1 MTTMSRPLAG
11 KRVLFVGIV
20 DWAVL
25 LHWRDL
31 LNRLVLEGAE
41 VTVMCASSGEMDV
54 IRQLGVDVVDVPFT
68 RAGKSPIVELRTIVR
83 IAQGLRKVQP
93 DVIHT
98 VTIKPNLYVT
108 LCARLMSRKSFM
120 LNAVTGF
127 GYVFESEK
135 SRLLRGAVSLAY
147 RLLFRSPRVHV
158 QVENPDAV
166 DRIVRLGFVPP
177 ARVHLIEGAGVDCE
191 EFSPGPVPKAHVSLD
206 VLMPARI
213 LYDKGVVEFLEAAQ
227 CFRAAGVD
235 GRFRIA
241 GRLDEAGNPAAIPED
256 DFVQMLET
264 SDVEWL
270 GDRRDV
276 ADLMRETNVVVLPSY
291 HEGLPKALLEGAA
304 SGCALVATDIPG
316 CRPVVLDGINGRLVE
331 PRSARALADAL
342 IDLGRSPGS
351 VQEMGIQSRR
361 LALERFEIGKIL
373 DKFVALY
380 CQVLGVSPPV
390 TLRDDVVVVG
400 AGWLGCAIGSY
411 LGCQVLPQR
420 NLRRE
425 QISEFDA
432 VIIAS
437 GRNRLRRRENL
448 SSVIDEESEV
458 LAMTLEWC
466 RESGARVVLLGSA
479 DVCGTQEVIR
489 GSTPPAPTSRYGQ
502 LKLGRELVALAA
514 RSRGTDVVVL
524 RLAAVH
530 GRGKPQTKRLV
541 RLGRLRVLILPGRLN
556 RSVSLITLKSL
567 SDALTSILSSPSPE
581 SVVAVGSGYLRADQL
596 FKALAL
602 QQNRTQILVGLPI
615 SPRVIGAGMTS
626 SVPLLAWTSRFAS
639 SRVVEAEAGVAAP
652 TIETLVEELVGEIT
666 PIRSVR

>member
-1 MTTMSRPLAG
+1 MTKMSRPLAG
-11 KRVLFVGIV
+11 KRLLFVGIV

-31 LNRLVLEGAE
+31 LKRLVVEGAD
-41 VTVMCASSGEMDV
+41 VTVMCASSGDLDK

-68 RAGKSPIVELRTIVR
+68 RAGQSPVVELRTILR
-83 IAQGLRKVQP
+83 IARGLRQLQP

-108 LCARLMSRKSFM
+108 LCARLTSRKSFM

-135 SRLLRGAVSLAY
+135 SRLLRVAVSLAY
-147 RLLFRSPRVHV
+147 RLLFRSSRVHV

-166 DRIVRLGFVPP
+166 DRIVRLGFVPR
-177 ARVHLIEGAGVDCE
+177 ARAHLIEGAGVDCE
-191 EFSPGPVPKAHVSLD
+191 EFSPGPVPKAGLSLD

-213 LYDKGVVEFLEAAQ
+213 LYDKGVVEFLEAARRV
-227 CFRAAGVD
+227 RAAGVD

-276 ADLMRETNVVVLPSY
+276 ADLMRETNVVALPSY

-316 CRPVVLDGINGRLVE
+316 CRPVVLDGVNGRLVE

-342 IDLGRSPGS
+342 IDLGRRPGT

-361 LALERFEIGKIL
+361 LALERFEINKIL

-380 CQVLGVSPPV
+380 CQVQGVPPPV

-411 LGCQVLPQR
+411 LGCHVLPQR

-425 QISEFDA
+425 QLSQFDA

-437 GRNRLRRRENL
+437 GRNRVRRSETL
-448 SSVIDEESEV
+448 SAVIDEESEV
-458 LAMTLEWC
+458 LARTLEWC

-479 DVCGTQEVIR
+479 DVCGMQEVIR
-489 GSTPPAPTSRYGQ
+489 GSTPPSPMSRYGQ
-502 LKLGRELVALAA
+502 LKLGREQVALTA
-514 RSRGTDVVVL
+514 RDRGTDVVVL

-530 GRGKPQTKRLV
+530 GRGKPQTRRLM
-541 RLGRLRVLILPGRLN
+541 RLGGSRVLVLPGRLS
-556 RSVSLITLKSL
+556 RSVSLISLRTLA
-567 SDALTSILSSPSPE
+567 DAITSIV
-581 SVVAVGSGYLRADQL
+581 SVRELPPVIAVGSGYVRADEL
-596 FKALAL
+596 FQALAR
-602 QQNRTQILVGLPI
+602 QQGRRLRLVGLPLPGFI
-615 SPRVIGAGMTS
+615 ARVGAKSTI
-626 SVPLLAWTSRFAS
+626 PLLAWTARFAS
-639 SRVVEAEAGVAAP
+639 SRVVEMEAGVPAP
-652 TIETLVEELVGEIT
+652 TIDELTHSLVGQ
-666 PIRSVR
+666 

>member
-1 MTTMSRPLAG
+1 LRIARGL
-11 KRVLFVGIV
+11 
-20 DWAVL
+20 
-25 LHWRDL
+25 
-31 LNRLVLEGAE
+31 
-41 VTVMCASSGEMDV
+41 
-54 IRQLGVDVVDVPFT
+54 RQL
-68 RAGKSPIVELRTIVR
+68 
-83 IAQGLRKVQP
+83 QP

-108 LCARLMSRKSFM
+108 LCARLTSRKSFM

-135 SRLLRGAVSLAY
+135 SRLLRVAVSLAY
-147 RLLFRSPRVHV
+147 RLLFRSSRVHV

-166 DRIVRLGFVPP
+166 DRIVRLGFVPR
-177 ARVHLIEGAGVDCE
+177 ARAHLIEGAGVDCE
-191 EFSPGPVPKAHVSLD
+191 EFSPGPVPKAGLSLD

-213 LYDKGVVEFLEAAQ
+213 LYDKGVVEFLEAARRV
-227 CFRAAGVD
+227 RAAGVD

-241 GRLDEAGNPAAIPED
+241 GRLDEAGNPAAIPER
-256 DFVQMLET
+256 DFLQMLVT

-276 ADLMRETNVVVLPSY
+276 ADLMRETDVVALPSY

-316 CRPVVLDGINGRLVE
+316 CRPVVLDGVNGRLVE

-342 IDLGRSPGS
+342 IDLGRRPGT

-361 LALERFEIGKIL
+361 LALERFEINKIL

-380 CQVLGVSPPV
+380 CQVQGVPPPV
-390 TLRDDVVVVG
+390 ALRDDVVVVG

-425 QISEFDA
+425 EISQFDA

-437 GRNRLRRRENL
+437 GRNRVRRSETL
-448 SSVIDEESEV
+448 SAVIDEESEV
-458 LAMTLEWC
+458 LATTLEWC
-466 RESGARVVLLGSA
+466 RELRARVVLLGSA
-479 DVCGTQEVIR
+479 DVCGMQEVIR
-489 GSTPPAPTSRYGQ
+489 GSTPPSPMSRYGQ
-502 LKLGRELVALAA
+502 LKLGREQVALTA
-514 RSRGTDVVVL
+514 RDRGTDVVVL

-541 RLGRLRVLILPGRLN
+541 RLGGSRVLVLPGRLS
-556 RSVSLITLKSL
+556 RSVSLISLRTLT
-567 SDALTSILSSPSPE
+567 DAITSIVSVREIPP
-581 SVVAVGSGYLRADQL
+581 VVAVGSGYVRADEL
-596 FKALAL
+596 FQALAR
-602 QQNRTQILVGLPI
+602 QQGRRLRLVGLPLPAFI
-615 SPRVIGAGMTS
+615 ARLGAKSTI
-626 SVPLLAWTSRFAS
+626 PLLAWTARFAS
-639 SRVVEAEAGVAAP
+639 SRVVEMEAGVPPP
-652 TIETLVEELVGEIT
+652 TIDELTHSLVGQ
-666 PIRSVR
+666 

>member
-31 LNRLVLEGAE
+31 LKRLVVEGAD
-41 VTVMCASSGEMDV
+41 VTVMCASSGNLDK

-68 RAGKSPIVELRTIVR
+68 RAGQSPVVELRTILR
-83 IAQGLRKVQP
+83 IARGLRQLQP

-108 LCARLMSRKSFM
+108 LCARLTSRKSFM

-135 SRLLRGAVSLAY
+135 SRLLRVAVSLAY
-147 RLLFRSPRVHV
+147 RLLFRSSRVHV

-166 DRIVRLGFVPP
+166 DRIVRLGFVPR
-177 ARVHLIEGAGVDCE
+177 ARAHLIEGAGVDCE
-191 EFSPGPVPKAHVSLD
+191 EFSPGPVPKAGLSLD

-213 LYDKGVVEFLEAAQ
+213 LYDKGVVEFLEAARRV
-227 CFRAAGVD
+227 RAAGVD

-241 GRLDEAGNPAAIPED
+241 GRLDEAGNPAAIPER
-256 DFVQMLET
+256 DFLQMLVT

-276 ADLMRETNVVVLPSY
+276 ADLMRETDVVALPSY

-316 CRPVVLDGINGRLVE
+316 CRPVVLDGVNGRLVE

-342 IDLGRSPGS
+342 IDLGRRPGT

-361 LALERFEIGKIL
+361 LALERFEINKIL

-380 CQVLGVSPPV
+380 CQVQGVPPPV
-390 TLRDDVVVVG
+390 ALRDDVVVVG

-425 QISEFDA
+425 EISQFDA

-437 GRNRLRRRENL
+437 GRNRVRRSETL
-448 SSVIDEESEV
+448 SAVIDEESEV
-458 LAMTLEWC
+458 LATTLEWC
-466 RESGARVVLLGSA
+466 RELRARVVLLGSA
-479 DVCGTQEVIR
+479 DVCGMQEVIR
-489 GSTPPAPTSRYGQ
+489 GSTPPSPMSRYGQ
-502 LKLGRELVALAA
+502 LKLGREQVALTA
-514 RSRGTDVVVL
+514 RDRGTDVVVL

-541 RLGRLRVLILPGRLN
+541 RLGGSRVLVLPGRLS
-556 RSVSLITLKSL
+556 RSVSLISLRTLT
-567 SDALTSILSSPSPE
+567 DAITSIVSVREIPP
-581 SVVAVGSGYLRADQL
+581 VVAVGSGYVRADEL
-596 FKALAL
+596 FQALAR
-602 QQNRTQILVGLPI
+602 QQGRRLRLVGLPLPAFI
-615 SPRVIGAGMTS
+615 ARLGAKSTI
-626 SVPLLAWTSRFAS
+626 PLLAWTARFAS
-639 SRVVEAEAGVAAP
+639 SRVVEMEAGVPPP
-652 TIETLVEELVGEIT
+652 TIDELTHSLVGQ
-666 PIRSVR
+666 

>member
-11 KRVLFVGIV
+11 TRVLFVGIV

-41 VTVMCASSGEMDV
+41 VTVMCASSGEMEA

-68 RAGKSPIVELRTIVR
+68 RAGQSPIVELRTILR
-83 IAQGLRKVQP
+83 IARDLRKLQP

-108 LCARLMSRKSFM
+108 LCARLTSRKSFM

-135 SRLLRGAVSLAY
+135 SQLLRGAVSFAY
-147 RLLFRSPRVHV
+147 RLLFRSSRVHV

-191 EFSPGPVPKAHVSLD
+191 DFSPGPVPKARLSLD

-213 LYDKGVVEFLEAAQ
+213 LYDKGVVEFLEAARRI
-227 CFRAAGVD
+227 RAAGVD

-241 GRLDEAGNPAAIPED
+241 GRLDEAGNPAAISER
-256 DFVQMLET
+256 DFLKMLET

-304 SGCALVATDIPG
+304 SGCALVATDIAG
-316 CRPVVLDGINGRLVE
+316 CRPVVLDGVNGRLVE

-351 VQEMGIQSRR
+351 VREMGIQSRR

-380 CQVLGVSPPV
+380 CQVQGVPPPV
-390 TLRDDVVVVG
+390 ALRDDVVVVG

-425 QISEFDA
+425 EISQFDA

-437 GRNRLRRRENL
+437 GRNRVRRSETL
-448 SSVIDEESEV
+448 SAVIDEESEV
-458 LAMTLEWC
+458 LATTLEWC
-466 RESGARVVLLGSA
+466 RELRARVVLLGSA
-479 DVCGTQEVIR
+479 DVCGMQEVIR
-489 GSTPPAPTSRYGQ
+489 GSTPPSPMSRYGQ
-502 LKLGRELVALAA
+502 LKLGREQVALTA
-514 RSRGTDVVVL
+514 RDRGTDVVVL

-541 RLGRLRVLILPGRLN
+541 RLGGSRVLVLPGRLS
-556 RSVSLITLKSL
+556 RSVSLISLRTLT
-567 SDALTSILSSPSPE
+567 DAITSIV
-581 SVVAVGSGYLRADQL
+581 SVRELPPVIAVGSGYVRADEL
-596 FKALAL
+596 FQALAR
-602 QQNRTQILVGLPI
+602 QQGRRLRLVGLPLPGFI
-615 SPRVIGAGMTS
+615 ARLGAKSTI
-626 SVPLLAWTSRFAS
+626 PLLAWTARFAS
-639 SRVVEAEAGVAAP
+639 SRVVEMEAGVPPP
-652 TIETLVEELVGEIT
+652 TIDELTHSLVGQ
-666 PIRSVR
+666 

>member
-25 LHWRDL
+25 LHWRGL
-31 LNRLVLEGAE
+31 LKRLVVEGAD
-41 VTVMCASSGEMDV
+41 VTVMCASSGDLDK

-68 RAGKSPIVELRTIVR
+68 RAGQSPVVELRTILR
-83 IAQGLRKVQP
+83 IARGLRQLQP

-108 LCARLMSRKSFM
+108 LCARLTSRKSFM

-135 SRLLRGAVSLAY
+135 SQLLRVAVSLAY
-147 RLLFRSPRVHV
+147 RLLFRSSKVHV

-191 EFSPGPVPKAHVSLD
+191 EFSPGPVPKAGLSLD

-213 LYDKGVVEFLEAAQ
+213 LYDKGVVEFLEAARRV
-227 CFRAAGVD
+227 RAAGVD

-276 ADLMRETNVVVLPSY
+276 ADLMRETDVVALPSY

-316 CRPVVLDGINGRLVE
+316 CRPVVLDGVNGRLVE

-342 IDLGRSPGS
+342 IDLGRRPGT

-361 LALERFEIGKIL
+361 LALDRFEINKIL

-380 CQVLGVSPPV
+380 CQVQGVPPPV
-390 TLRDDVVVVG
+390 ALRDDVVVVG
-400 AGWLGCAIGSY
+400 AGWLGRA
-411 LGCQVLPQR
+411 LGHRMGCSVIPQR
-420 NLRRE
+420 AVRR
-425 QISEFDA
+425 SHLDGA
-432 VIIAS
+432 ASVIICS
-437 GRNRLRRRENL
+437 GLNRVGSDSSYNSLAQREENDL
-448 SSVIDEESEV
+448 S
-458 LAMTLEWC
+458 TLLFWC
-466 RESGARVVLLGSA
+466 RENGARAVLVSSA
-479 DVCGTQEVIR
+479 DVCGTQKKIS
-489 GSTPPAPTSRYGQ
+489 GSTDPAPNSRYGD
-502 LKLGRELVALAA
+502 LKLRREIVAQRAA
-514 RSRGTDVVVL
+514 DQGTDVLVL
-524 RLAAVH
+524 RLAPVH
-530 GRGKPQTKRLV
+530 GAGKSQSHRLV
-541 RLGRLRVLILPGRLN
+541 RLCRSPLIVVPGRASRSIGFVSVGLVNEAIMWALN
-556 RSVSLITLKSL
+556 SGDSGRIYSVGLGPLRLSSLIQEIARAQGRRTKVFGVRFPPAFVTACLRS
-567 SDALTSILSSPSPE
+567 SSP
-581 SVVAVGSGYLRADQL
+581 
-596 FKALAL
+596 AL
-602 QQNRTQILVGLPI
+602 
-615 SPRVIGAGMTS
+615 SWIGRFSTYREVEMEPAI
-626 SVPLLAWTSRFAS
+626 SVPPLRELA
-639 SRVVEAEAGVAAP
+639 
-652 TIETLVEELVGEIT
+652 IDLVQA
-666 PIRSVR
+666 VR

>member
-31 LNRLVLEGAE
+31 LNRLVVEGAD
-41 VTVMCASSGEMDV
+41 VTVMCASSGDLDK
-54 IRQLGVDVVDVPFT
+54 IRQLGVDVVEVPFT
-68 RAGKSPIVELRTIVR
+68 RAGQSPVVELRTILR
-83 IAQGLRKVQP
+83 IARGLRQLQP

-108 LCARLMSRKSFM
+108 LCARLTSRKSFI

-135 SRLLRGAVSLAY
+135 SRLLRIAVSLAY

-166 DRIVRLGFVPP
+166 DRIVRLGFVPR
-177 ARVHLIEGAGVDCE
+177 ARAHLIEGAGVDCE
-191 EFSPGPVPKAHVSLD
+191 EFSPGPVPKAGLSLD

-213 LYDKGVVEFLEAAQ
+213 LYDKGVVEFLEAARRV
-227 CFRAAGVD
+227 RAAGVD

-241 GRLDEAGNPAAIPED
+241 GRLDEAGNPAAIPER
-256 DFVQMLET
+256 DFLQMLVT

-276 ADLMRETNVVVLPSY
+276 ADLMRETDVVALPSY

-316 CRPVVLDGINGRLVE
+316 CRPVVLDGVNGRLVE

-342 IDLGRSPGS
+342 IDLGRRPGT

-361 LALERFEIGKIL
+361 LALERFEINKIL

-380 CQVLGVSPPV
+380 CQVQGVPPPV
-390 TLRDDVVVVG
+390 ALRDDVVVVG

-425 QISEFDA
+425 EISQFDA

-437 GRNRLRRRENL
+437 GRNRVRRSETL
-448 SSVIDEESEV
+448 SAVIDEESEV
-458 LAMTLEWC
+458 LATTLEWC
-466 RESGARVVLLGSA
+466 RELRARVVLLGSA
-479 DVCGTQEVIR
+479 DVCGMQEVIR
-489 GSTPPAPTSRYGQ
+489 GSTPPSPMSQYGQ
-502 LKLGRELVALAA
+502 LKLGREQVALTA
-514 RSRGTDVVVL
+514 RDRGTDVVVL

-541 RLGRLRVLILPGRLN
+541 RLGGSRVLVLPGRLS
-556 RSVSLITLKSL
+556 RSVSLISL
-567 SDALTSILSSPSPE
+567 RILTDAITSIVSVREIPP
-581 SVVAVGSGYLRADQL
+581 VVAVGSGYVRADEL
-596 FKALAL
+596 FQALAR
-602 QQNRTQILVGLPI
+602 QQGRRLRLVGLPLPAFI
-615 SPRVIGAGMTS
+615 ARLGAKSTI
-626 SVPLLAWTSRFAS
+626 PLLAWTARFAS
-639 SRVVEAEAGVAAP
+639 SRVVEMEAGVPPP
-652 TIETLVEELVGEIT
+652 TIDELTHSLVGQ
-666 PIRSVR
+666 

>member
-31 LNRLVLEGAE
+31 LKRLVVEGAD
-41 VTVMCASSGEMDV
+41 VTVMCASSGDLDK

-68 RAGKSPIVELRTIVR
+68 RAGQSPVVELRTILR
-83 IAQGLRKVQP
+83 IARGLRQLQP

-108 LCARLMSRKSFM
+108 LCARLTSRKSFM

-135 SRLLRGAVSLAY
+135 SRLLRVAVSLAY
-147 RLLFRSPRVHV
+147 RLLFRSSRVHV

-166 DRIVRLGFVPP
+166 DRIVRLGFVPR
-177 ARVHLIEGAGVDCE
+177 ARAHLIEGAGVDCE
-191 EFSPGPVPKAHVSLD
+191 EFSPGPVPKAGLSLD

-213 LYDKGVVEFLEAAQ
+213 LYDKGVVEFLEAARRV
-227 CFRAAGVD
+227 RAAGVD

-241 GRLDEAGNPAAIPED
+241 GRLDEAGNPAAIPER
-256 DFVQMLET
+256 DFLQMLVT

-276 ADLMRETNVVVLPSY
+276 ADLMRETDVVALPSY

-316 CRPVVLDGINGRLVE
+316 CRPVVLDGVNGRLVE

-342 IDLGRSPGS
+342 IDLGRRPGT

-361 LALERFEIGKIL
+361 LALERFEINKIL

-380 CQVLGVSPPV
+380 CQVQGVPPPV
-390 TLRDDVVVVG
+390 ALRDDVVVVG

-425 QISEFDA
+425 EISQFDA

-437 GRNRLRRRENL
+437 GRNRVRRSETL
-448 SSVIDEESEV
+448 SAVIDEESEV
-458 LAMTLEWC
+458 LATTLEWC
-466 RESGARVVLLGSA
+466 RELRARVVLLGSA
-479 DVCGTQEVIR
+479 DVCGMQEVIR
-489 GSTPPAPTSRYGQ
+489 GSTPPSPMSRYGQ
-502 LKLGRELVALAA
+502 LKLGREQVALTA
-514 RSRGTDVVVL
+514 RDRGTDVVVL

-541 RLGRLRVLILPGRLN
+541 RLGGSRVLVLPGRLS
-556 RSVSLITLKSL
+556 RSVSLISLRTLA
-567 SDALTSILSSPSPE
+567 DAITSIVSVREIPP
-581 SVVAVGSGYLRADQL
+581 VVAVGSGYVRADEL
-596 FKALAL
+596 FQALAR
-602 QQNRTQILVGLPI
+602 QQGRRLRLVGLPLPAFI
-615 SPRVIGAGMTS
+615 ARLGAKSTI
-626 SVPLLAWTSRFAS
+626 PLLAWTARFAS
-639 SRVVEAEAGVAAP
+639 SRVVEMEAGVPPP
-652 TIETLVEELVGEIT
+652 TIDELTHSLVGQ
-666 PIRSVR
+666 

>member
-31 LNRLVLEGAE
+31 LKRLVVEGAD
-41 VTVMCASSGEMDV
+41 VTVMCASSGDLDK

-68 RAGKSPIVELRTIVR
+68 RAGQSPVVELRTILR
-83 IAQGLRKVQP
+83 IARGLRQLQP

-108 LCARLMSRKSFM
+108 LCARLTSRKSFM

-135 SRLLRGAVSLAY
+135 SRLLRVAVSLAY
-147 RLLFRSPRVHV
+147 RLLFRSSRVHV

-166 DRIVRLGFVPP
+166 DRIVRLGFVPR
-177 ARVHLIEGAGVDCE
+177 ARAHLIEGAGVDCE
-191 EFSPGPVPKAHVSLD
+191 EFSPGPVPKAGLSLD

-213 LYDKGVVEFLEAAQ
+213 LYDKGVVEFLEAARRV
-227 CFRAAGVD
+227 RAAGVD

-241 GRLDEAGNPAAIPED
+241 GRLDEAGNPAAIPER
-256 DFVQMLET
+256 DFLQMLVT

-276 ADLMRETNVVVLPSY
+276 ADLMRETDVVALPSY

-316 CRPVVLDGINGRLVE
+316 CRPVVLDGVNGRLVE

-342 IDLGRSPGS
+342 IDLGRRPGT

-361 LALERFEIGKIL
+361 LALERFEINKIL

-380 CQVLGVSPPV
+380 CQVQGVPPPV
-390 TLRDDVVVVG
+390 ALRDDVVVVG

-425 QISEFDA
+425 EISQFDA

-437 GRNRLRRRENL
+437 GRNRVRRSETL
-448 SSVIDEESEV
+448 SAVIDEESEV
-458 LAMTLEWC
+458 LATTLEWC
-466 RESGARVVLLGSA
+466 RELRARVVLLGSA
-479 DVCGTQEVIR
+479 DVCGMQEVIR
-489 GSTPPAPTSRYGQ
+489 GSTPPSPMSRYGQ
-502 LKLGRELVALAA
+502 LKLGREQVALTA
-514 RSRGTDVVVL
+514 RDRGTDVVVL

-541 RLGRLRVLILPGRLN
+541 RLGGSRVLVLPGRLS
-556 RSVSLITLKSL
+556 RSVSLISLRTLT
-567 SDALTSILSSPSPE
+567 DAITSIVSVREIPP
-581 SVVAVGSGYLRADQL
+581 VVAVGSGYVRADEL
-596 FKALAL
+596 FQALAR
-602 QQNRTQILVGLPI
+602 QQGRRLRLVGLPLPAFI
-615 SPRVIGAGMTS
+615 ARLGAKSTI
-626 SVPLLAWTSRFAS
+626 PLLAWTARFAS
-639 SRVVEAEAGVAAP
+639 SRVVEMEAGVPPP
-652 TIETLVEELVGEIT
+652 TIDELTHSLVGQ
-666 PIRSVR
+666 

>member
-1 MTTMSRPLAG
+1 MTTKTRPLAG
-11 KRVLFVGIV
+11 RSILFVGIV
-20 DWAVL
+20 DWSVL

-31 LNRLVLEGAE
+31 LKRLVFEGAD
-41 VTVMCASSGEMDV
+41 VTVMCASSGETDT
-54 IRQLGVDVVDVPFT
+54 IRQLGVNVVEVPFT
-68 RAGKSPIVELRTIVR
+68 RAGTSPLVEVRTLVR
-83 IAQGLRKVQP
+83 IARDLRKLKP
-93 DVIHT
+93 EFIHT

-127 GYVFESEK
+127 GYVFESGK
-135 SRLLRGAVSLAY
+135 SRPLRGAVTLAY
-147 RLLFRSPRVHV
+147 RVLFRSSNVHV

-166 DRIVRLGFVPP
+166 DRIVQLGFVPP

-191 EFSPGPVPKAHVSLD
+191 DFSPGPVPKARLSLD

-213 LYDKGVVEFLEAAQ
+213 LYDKGVVEFLEAARRI
-227 CFRAAGVD
+227 RAAGVD

-241 GRLDEAGNPAAIPED
+241 GRLDEAGNPAAISER
-256 DFVQMLET
+256 DFLKMLET

-304 SGCALVATDIPG
+304 SGCALVATDIAG
-316 CRPVVLDGINGRLVE
+316 CRPVVLDGVNGRLVE

-351 VQEMGIQSRR
+351 VREMGIQSRR

-380 CQVLGVSPPV
+380 CQVQGVPPPV
-390 TLRDDVVVVG
+390 ALRDDVVVVG

-425 QISEFDA
+425 QISQFDA

-437 GRNRLRRRENL
+437 GRNRVRRSETL
-448 SSVIDEESEV
+448 SAVIDEESEV
-458 LAMTLEWC
+458 LATTLEWC
-466 RESGARVVLLGSA
+466 RELRARVVLLGSA
-479 DVCGTQEVIR
+479 DVCGMQEVIR
-489 GSTPPAPTSRYGQ
+489 GSTPPSPMSRYGQ
-502 LKLGRELVALAA
+502 LKLGREQVALTA
-514 RSRGTDVVVL
+514 RDRGTDVVVL

-541 RLGRLRVLILPGRLN
+541 RLGGSRVLVLPGRLS
-556 RSVSLITLKSL
+556 RSVSLISLRTLT
-567 SDALTSILSSPSPE
+567 DAITSIV
-581 SVVAVGSGYLRADQL
+581 SVRELPPVIAVGSGYVRADEL
-596 FKALAL
+596 FQALAR
-602 QQNRTQILVGLPI
+602 QQGRRLRLVGLPLPGFI
-615 SPRVIGAGMTS
+615 ARLGAKSTI
-626 SVPLLAWTSRFAS
+626 PLLAWTARFAS
-639 SRVVEAEAGVAAP
+639 SRVVEMEAGVPPP
-652 TIETLVEELVGEIT
+652 TIDELTHSLVGQ
-666 PIRSVR
+666 

>member
-31 LNRLVLEGAE
+31 LKRLVVEGAD
-41 VTVMCASSGEMDV
+41 VTVMCASSGDLDK

-68 RAGKSPIVELRTIVR
+68 RAGQSPVVELRTILR
-83 IAQGLRKVQP
+83 IARGLRQLQP

-108 LCARLMSRKSFM
+108 LCARLTSRKSFM

-135 SRLLRGAVSLAY
+135 SRLLRVAVSLAY
-147 RLLFRSPRVHV
+147 RLLFRSSRVHV

-166 DRIVRLGFVPP
+166 DRIVRLGFVPR
-177 ARVHLIEGAGVDCE
+177 ARAHLIEGAGVDCE
-191 EFSPGPVPKAHVSLD
+191 EFSPGPVPKAGLSLD

-213 LYDKGVVEFLEAAQ
+213 LYDKGVVEFLEAARRV
-227 CFRAAGVD
+227 RAAGVD

-241 GRLDEAGNPAAIPED
+241 GRLDEAGNPAAIPER
-256 DFVQMLET
+256 DFLQMLVT

-276 ADLMRETNVVVLPSY
+276 AELMRETDVVALPSY

-316 CRPVVLDGINGRLVE
+316 CRPVVLDGVNGRLVE

-342 IDLGRSPGS
+342 IDLGRRPGT

-361 LALERFEIGKIL
+361 LALERFEINKIL

-380 CQVLGVSPPV
+380 CQVQGVPPPV
-390 TLRDDVVVVG
+390 ALRDDVVVVG

-425 QISEFDA
+425 EISQFDA

-437 GRNRLRRRENL
+437 GRNRVRRSETL
-448 SSVIDEESEV
+448 SAVIDEESEV
-458 LAMTLEWC
+458 LATTLEWC

-479 DVCGTQEVIR
+479 DVCGMQEVIR
-489 GSTPPAPTSRYGQ
+489 GSTPPSPMSRYGQ
-502 LKLGRELVALAA
+502 LKLGREQVALTA
-514 RSRGTDVVVL
+514 RDRGTDVVVL

-541 RLGRLRVLILPGRLN
+541 RLGGSRVLVLPGRLS
-556 RSVSLITLKSL
+556 RSVSLISLRTLT
-567 SDALTSILSSPSPE
+567 DAITSIVSVREIPP
-581 SVVAVGSGYLRADQL
+581 VVAVGSGYVRADEL
-596 FKALAL
+596 FQALAR
-602 QQNRTQILVGLPI
+602 QQGRRLRLVGLPLPAFI
-615 SPRVIGAGMTS
+615 ARLGAKSTI
-626 SVPLLAWTSRFAS
+626 PLLAWTARFAS
-639 SRVVEAEAGVAAP
+639 SRVVEMEAGVPPP
-652 TIETLVEELVGEIT
+652 TIDELTHSLVGQ
-666 PIRSVR
+666 

>member
-68 RAGKSPIVELRTIVR
+68 RAGQSPIVELRTIVR

-135 SRLLRGAVSLAY
+135 SRLLRVAVSLAY
-147 RLLFRSPRVHV
+147 RLLFRSSRVHV

-191 EFSPGPVPKAHVSLD
+191 EFSPGAMPKARVSLD

-227 CFRAAGVD
+227 CFRAAGVH

-241 GRLDEAGNPAAIPED
+241 GRLDEAGNPAAIPEGA
-256 DFVQMLET
+256 FLRMLEM

-276 ADLMRETNVVVLPSY
+276 ADLMRDTDVVVLPSY

-316 CRPVVLDGINGRLVE
+316 CRPVVLDGVNGRLVE

-342 IDLGRSPGS
+342 IDLGRSPGT
-351 VQEMGIQSRR
+351 VQEMGIQSRQ
-361 LALERFEIGKIL
+361 LALERFEISKIL

-380 CQVLGVSPPV
+380 CQVQDVPPPAA
-390 TLRDDVVVVG
+390 LRDDVVVVG
-400 AGWLGCAIGSY
+400 AGWLGCAIGSH

-420 NLRRE
+420 NLQRE
-425 QISEFDA
+425 QITPFDA

-437 GRNRLRRRENL
+437 GRNRVRRGEAL
-448 SSVIDEESEV
+448 PAVIKEESEV
-458 LAMTLEWC
+458 LARTLTWC

-479 DVCGTQEVIR
+479 DVCGMRESIDGR
-489 GSTPPAPTSRYGQ
+489 TPAAPESNYGF
-502 LKLGRELVALAA
+502 LKLRREEIALQ
-514 RSRGTDVVVL
+514 SRKLGADVVVL

-530 GRGKPQTKRLV
+530 GLGKPQTQRLL
-541 RLGRLRVLILPGRLN
+541 RLSRRRLLVLPGRVD
-556 RSVSLITLKSL
+556 RSLGLITLNGL
-567 SDALTSILSSPSPE
+567 TRALDSVLKESPPHP
-581 SVVAVGSGYLRADQL
+581 VLAVGSGYVRADLL
-596 FKALAL
+596 FEALARKQGRRL
-602 QQNRTQILVGLPI
+602 HLIGLPI
-615 SPRVIGAGMTS
+615 PRRIIRAGMTS
-626 SVPLLAWTSRFAS
+626 QLPLLAWTSRFAS
-639 SRVVEAEAGVAAP
+639 SRAVAAEVGPEGP
-652 TIETLVEELVGEIT
+652 TIEDLVGDLVE
-666 PIRSVR
+666 

>member
-68 RAGKSPIVELRTIVR
+68 RAGQSPIVELRTILR
-83 IAQGLRKVQP
+83 IARDLRKLQP

-108 LCARLMSRKSFM
+108 LCARLTSRKSFM

-135 SRLLRGAVSLAY
+135 SQLLRGAVSFAY
-147 RLLFRSPRVHV
+147 RLLFRSSRVHV

-191 EFSPGPVPKAHVSLD
+191 DFSPGPVPKARLSLD

-213 LYDKGVVEFLEAAQ
+213 LYDKGVVEFLEAARHI
-227 CFRAAGVD
+227 RAAGVD

-241 GRLDEAGNPAAIPED
+241 GRLDEAGNPAAISER
-256 DFVQMLET
+256 DFLKMLET

-304 SGCALVATDIPG
+304 SGCALVATDIAG
-316 CRPVVLDGINGRLVE
+316 CRPVVLDGVNGRLVE

-351 VQEMGIQSRR
+351 VREMGIQSRR

-380 CQVLGVSPPV
+380 CQVQGVPPPV
-390 TLRDDVVVVG
+390 ALRDDVVVVG

-425 QISEFDA
+425 EISQFDA

-437 GRNRLRRRENL
+437 GRNRVRRSETL
-448 SSVIDEESEV
+448 SAVIDEESEV
-458 LAMTLEWC
+458 LATTLEWC
-466 RESGARVVLLGSA
+466 RELRARVVLLGSA
-479 DVCGTQEVIR
+479 DVCGMQEVIR
-489 GSTPPAPTSRYGQ
+489 GSTPPSPMSRYGQ
-502 LKLGRELVALAA
+502 LKLGREQVALTA
-514 RSRGTDVVVL
+514 RDRGTDVVVL

-541 RLGRLRVLILPGRLN
+541 RLGGSRVLVLPGRLS
-556 RSVSLITLKSL
+556 RSVSLISLRTLA
-567 SDALTSILSSPSPE
+567 DAITSIV
-581 SVVAVGSGYLRADQL
+581 SVRELPPVIAVGSGYVRADEL
-596 FKALAL
+596 FQALAR
-602 QQNRTQILVGLPI
+602 QQGRRLRLVGLPLPAFI
-615 SPRVIGAGMTS
+615 ARLGAKSTI
-626 SVPLLAWTSRFAS
+626 PLLAWTARFAS
-639 SRVVEAEAGVAAP
+639 SRVVEMEAGVPPP
-652 TIETLVEELVGEIT
+652 TIDELTHSLVGQ
-666 PIRSVR
+666 

>member
-31 LNRLVLEGAE
+31 LKRLVVEGAD
-41 VTVMCASSGEMDV
+41 VTVMCASSGDLDK

-68 RAGKSPIVELRTIVR
+68 RAGQSPVVELRTILR
-83 IAQGLRKVQP
+83 IARGLRQLQP

-108 LCARLMSRKSFM
+108 LCARLTSRKSFM

-135 SRLLRGAVSLAY
+135 SRLLRVAVSLAY
-147 RLLFRSPRVHV
+147 RLLFRSSRVHV

-166 DRIVRLGFVPP
+166 DRIVRLGFVPR
-177 ARVHLIEGAGVDCE
+177 ARAHLIEGAGVDCE
-191 EFSPGPVPKAHVSLD
+191 EFSPGPVPKAGLSLD

-213 LYDKGVVEFLEAAQ
+213 LYDKGVVEFLEAARRV
-227 CFRAAGVD
+227 RAAGVD

-241 GRLDEAGNPAAIPED
+241 GRLDEAGNPAAIPER
-256 DFVQMLET
+256 DFLQMLVT

-276 ADLMRETNVVVLPSY
+276 ADLMRETDVVALPSY

-316 CRPVVLDGINGRLVE
+316 CRPVVLDGVNGRLVE

-342 IDLGRSPGS
+342 IDLGRRPGT
-351 VQEMGIQSRR
+351 VREMGIQSRR
-361 LALERFEIGKIL
+361 LALERFEINKIL

-380 CQVLGVSPPV
+380 CQVQGVPPPV
-390 TLRDDVVVVG
+390 ALRDDVVVVG

-425 QISEFDA
+425 EISQFDA

-437 GRNRLRRRENL
+437 GRNRVRRSETL
-448 SSVIDEESEV
+448 SAVIDEESEV
-458 LAMTLEWC
+458 LATTLEWC
-466 RESGARVVLLGSA
+466 RELRARVVLLGSA
-479 DVCGTQEVIR
+479 DVCGMQEVIR
-489 GSTPPAPTSRYGQ
+489 GSTPPSPMSRYGQ
-502 LKLGRELVALAA
+502 LKLGREQVALTA
-514 RSRGTDVVVL
+514 RDRGTDVVVL

-541 RLGRLRVLILPGRLN
+541 RLGGSRVLVLPGRLS
-556 RSVSLITLKSL
+556 RSVSLISLRTLT
-567 SDALTSILSSPSPE
+567 DAITSIVSVREIPP
-581 SVVAVGSGYLRADQL
+581 VVAVGSGYVRADEL
-596 FKALAL
+596 FQALAR
-602 QQNRTQILVGLPI
+602 QQGRRLRLVGLPLPAFI
-615 SPRVIGAGMTS
+615 ARLGAKSTI
-626 SVPLLAWTSRFAS
+626 PLLAWTARFAS
-639 SRVVEAEAGVAAP
+639 SRVVEMEAGVPSP
-652 TIETLVEELVGEIT
+652 TIDELTHSLVGQ
-666 PIRSVR
+666 